1 MKTTKRRKVWVTF
14 FDDGEHF
21 AFDTCRE
28 AKSYA
33 GPFGSERQAVAMV
46 ELRKG
51 EVIVDVEAL
60 VEAYLAEIDV
70 EDESMNMT
78 ECLCA
83 ALRKVGK
90 R

>member
-51 EVIVDVEAL
+51 EAIVDVEAL
-60 VEAYLAEIDV
+60 VTEAVMLLPSNLSTVDIIR
-70 EDESMNMT
+70 
-78 ECLCA
+78 A

>member
-51 EVIVDVEAL
+51 EAIVDVEAL
-60 VEAYLAEIDV
+60 VAEFATRWENSDPSGAYDALR
-70 EDESMNMT
+70 
-78 ECLCA
+78 A